1 MDYTENLNLAKPS
14 RNADDIAD
22 IDVIS
27 ENFQKID
34 DDVPNNERNSNKVQR
49 FFSNDTNEDTYPST
63 KAVVNY
69 AVPFTNVL
77 SKKTDNTKPNAVL
90 YNANVIDEITST
102 HENSFCNA
110 LKGEKQGYQTVSID
124 DASPVESD
132 VFITLKNKNLCPIVS
147 TGDFIRSKSVRFND
161 TLPAGVYSFSAVVE
175 STDTDASLCL
185 FSFTLDGV
193 LKKSVIIAR
202 SANGARV
209 KIENIS
215 IPSSFNGIM
224 FYAATSNAN
233 SAGDTASFTDIQIEN
248 GEVATNYVQHIDFEK
263 EDVWVNVITEKESYK
278 ITVKSGDNGKAVI
291 KSQPTIT
298 LEAGTAFFIS
308 VEYNRDI
315 NKVMDEIFK
324 KIENTSG
331 GTLQTWFLA
340 ETDIQ
345 PSATIERVE
354 G

>member
-14 RNADDIAD
+14 RNTDDIAD
-22 IDVIS
+22 INIIS

-34 DDVPNNERNSNKVQR
+34 DKVEVNSNKVQKLQP
-49 FFSNDTNEDTYPST
+49 NDTSKDNYPST
-63 KAVVNY
+63 YAVVSY
-69 AVPFTNVL
+69 AVPFSNVL
-77 SKKTDNTKPNAVL
+77 REKTDNQKPNTVL
-90 YNANVIDEITST
+90 YNANIIDKITST

-124 DASPVESD
+124 DASPVKSD
-132 VFITLKNKNLCPIVS
+132 VFITLKNKNLCSIGS
-147 TGDFIRSKSVRFND
+147 TGNFIGSKHFTFKD
-161 TLPAGVYSFSAVVE
+161 TLPAGVYTFSAVVN
-175 STDTDASLCL
+175 STDTDNTSCLMLIYNGGTAIASVAI
-185 FSFTLDGV
+185 G
-193 LKKSVIIAR
+193 R
-202 SANGARV
+202 SADGERV
-209 KIENIS
+209 STTVTIKKAFDNVRL
-215 IPSSFNGIM
+215 
-224 FYAATSNAN
+224 YAAATNAN
-233 SAGDTASFTDIQIEN
+233 SSGDTASFTDIQIEN
-248 GEVATNYVQHIDFEK
+248 GEVATNYVRHIDFEK
-263 EDVWVNVITEKESYK
+263 EDVWVNVTTEKESYK

-331 GTLQTWFLA
+331 GTLQTWFKA

-345 PSATIERVE
+345 PSATIEQIE
-354 G
+354 E